1 MALHGFQ
8 IPGWGP
14 TTPLAVV
21 ALTIVAVL
29 VWQLSHVGMRPAK
42 LPPGPPTLPVIGNLH
57 LMPKSHAWLQYSK
70 WAKQYG

>member
-1 MALHGFQ
+1 MAFNGFQ

-14 TTPLAVV
+14 TTPLAVA

-29 VWQLSHVGMRPAK
+29 VWQLSHVGMRLAK

-57 LMPKSHAWLQYSK
+57 LMPKNHAWLQYSK